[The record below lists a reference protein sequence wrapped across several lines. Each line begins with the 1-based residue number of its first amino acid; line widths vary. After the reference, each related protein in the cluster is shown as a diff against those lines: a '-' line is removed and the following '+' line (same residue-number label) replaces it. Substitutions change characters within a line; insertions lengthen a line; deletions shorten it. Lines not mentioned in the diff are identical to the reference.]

1 MAVVSVEVV
10 AAVVPRVSRGHGAHV
25 LQEAV
30 GLVTLV
36 TSLAILEVVTMLR
49 PGLSLTLW
57 AGVSSGAM
65 LRKPFKSKVR

>member
-1 MAVVSVEVV
+1 MADVCVGCGAVV
-10 AAVVPRVSRGHGAHV
+10 ARGHVAHV

-57 AGVSSGAM
+57 AGCQQRGNVKEAI
-65 LRKPFKSKVR
+65 

>member
-1 MAVVSVEVV
+1 MADVCVGCGAVV
-10 AAVVPRVSRGHGAHV
+10 ARGHVAHV

-57 AGVSSGAM
+57 AGVNSGAM

>member
-1 MAVVSVEVV
+1 MADVCYDCGAVV
-10 AAVVPRVSRGHGAHV
+10 ARGHVAHV

-57 AGVSSGAM
+57 AGCQQRGNVKEAI
-65 LRKPFKSKVR
+65 